1 MLTLSLE
8 GILTFCVAAIS
19 PWLIKDWPKT
29 TRFLSPEEREHVV
42 ARLEKDVSDIEGHFQ
57 SKFIWQAFKNFK
69 MYIMV
74 LIYLGAN
81 CGSYAI
87 AFFLPTIINDLGYSA
102 ATYLPSVLKLTR
114 QRTVNDNSALRL
126 CLRRDNRKCL
136 ALRSYRRPRAVPPS

>member
-1 MLTLSLE
+1 VLTDSLE
-8 GILTFCVAAIS
+8 GILTFCVAVIS
-19 PWLIKDWPKT
+19 PWLVKDWPKT
-29 TRFLSPEEREHVV
+29 THFLSPEEREHVM
-42 ARLEKDVSDIEGHFQ
+42 ARLEKDVNDIEGHFQ

-102 ATYLPSVLKLTR
+102 ATYIPSVAKLTR
-114 QRTVNDNSALRL
+114 QRAVDDNPALCL

-136 ALRSYRRPRAVPPS
+136 AL